1 MNRQSLSL
9 SLNRWSLRALV
20 AIGVSLTIVGCSPAP
35 EAMERELEMLRREMA
50 SLHARQQTP
59 AASTQMAVPHHAYGR
74 HPSYPPTYQQQR
86 PSPSVSGLPVV
97 QLDPLRTDPFAN
109 ANEPTIRL
117 GRRGRQAPPIQNGSS
132 PDPLEYERID
142 DHGNLIGFDGR
153 MVYRAG
159 VDSAPIDTNPSADD
173 IYRLYEDPH
182 ESPASKVARGTQV
195 PDTRHGQ
202 RGYGSH
208 GGPTPGLYDMGTGR
222 ALAGTPARRPD
233 PRLKQFAIRDGGP
246 LPSDRHSSIRVDAS
260 RRDEPPVNIRP
271 MALAP
276 PAPVHTAAPAPVHTV
291 APVQVAAPAPI
302 FAPAIVAQ
310 PPLISAIPTP
320 NVGANPAT
328 PLKVFPAA
336 IRAPG
341 PQKMVSQKKF
351 RGKKEKAV
359 KKLYKAAMA
368 ELNGGKKLDAMNTF
382 SRLLEKH
389 GNHDLADNALY
400 WMAEIAYTDT
410 NYRQALMWF
419 QDVILRYPEGNKLPD
434 SMLKSALCYARLGD
448 SAYAQKM
455 LSEVETLF
463 AAAPVAKVARAR
475 RLALAGKE
483 GG

>member
-1 MNRQSLSL
+1 MIRQSPSL
-9 SLNRWSLRALV
+9 SLNRWSVRALV
-20 AIGVSLTIVGCSPAP
+20 ALGVSLTVVGCSPAP

-74 HPSYPPTYQQQR
+74 HPSYPPTYQQPR
-86 PSPSVSGLPVV
+86 PSSSVSGLPVV
-97 QLDPLRTDPFAN
+97 RLDPLRTDPFAN
-109 ANEPTIRL
+109 TNEPTIRL
-117 GRRGRQAPPIQNGSS
+117 GRRGRQAPPIQTGSS

-159 VDSAPIDTNPSADD
+159 VDSPPIDTNPSADD

-208 GGPTPGLYDMGTGR
+208 GGPTPGLYDMGTGQ
-222 ALAGTPARRPD
+222 ALAGAPARQPD
-233 PRLKQFAIRDGGP
+233 PRLKQFSIRDGGP
-246 LPSDRHSSIRVDAS
+246 LPSDRHSSIRVDSS
-260 RRDEPPVNIRP
+260 RSDEPPVNIRP
-271 MALAP
+271 MAAAP
-276 PAPVHTAAPAPVHTV
+276 QAPVH
-291 APVQVAAPAPI
+291 VAAPAPI
-302 FAPAIVAQ
+302 PAPAIVAQ
-310 PPLISAIPTP
+310 APVISSIPTP
-320 NVGANPAT
+320 SVGATAGT
-328 PLKVFPAA
+328 PSKVFPPA

-341 PQKMVSQKKF
+341 AQKMISQKKF
-351 RGKKEKAV
+351 KGKKEKAV
-359 KKLYKAAMA
+359 SKLYKAAMA

-434 SMLKSALCYARLGD
+434 SMLKSALCYAKLGD

>member
-1 MNRQSLSL
+1 MIRQSPSL
-9 SLNRWSLRALV
+9 FLNRWTVRALI
-20 AIGVSLTIVGCSPAP
+20 ALGVSLTVVGCSPAP

-59 AASTQMAVPHHAYGR
+59 TAGPQMAVPHHAYGR

-86 PSPSVSGLPVV
+86 PTSSVSGLPVV

-109 ANEPTIRL
+109 TNEPTIRL
-117 GRRGRQAPPIQNGSS
+117 GRRGRQAPPIQKGSS

-159 VDSAPIDTNPSADD
+159 VDSPPIDTNPSADD
-173 IYRLYEDPH
+173 IYRMYEDPH

-195 PDTRHGQ
+195 PNTRH
-202 RGYGSH
+202 YGSH
-208 GGPTPGLYDMGTGR
+208 GGPTPGLYDMGTGQ
-222 ALAGTPARRPD
+222 ALAGAPARRSD
-233 PRLKQFAIRDGGP
+233 PRLKQFSIQDGGP
-246 LPSDRHSSIRVDAS
+246 LPSDRHSSIRVDSS

-271 MALAP
+271 MAAGQAHVP
-276 PAPVHTAAPAPVHTV
+276 VPVPTPA
-291 APVQVAAPAPI
+291 QVAAPAPI
-302 FAPAIVAQ
+302 PAPAIVAQ
-310 PPLISAIPTP
+310 APVLPPQPTMA
-320 NVGANPAT
+320 VGATPAT
-328 PLKVFPAA
+328 PSKVFPPA

-341 PQKMVSQKKF
+341 AQKMVTQKKF

-359 KKLYKAAMA
+359 QKLYKAAMA

-382 SRLLEKH
+382 SRLLEKN
-389 GNHDLADNALY
+389 GSHDLADNALY

-434 SMLKSALCYARLGD
+434 SMLKSALCYAKLGD

-463 AAAPVAKVARAR
+463 SAAPVAKVARAR

>member
-1 MNRQSLSL
+1 MIRQSPSRF
-9 SLNRWSLRALV
+9 LNRWSVRALV
-20 AIGVSLTIVGCSPAP
+20 ALGVSLTVVGCSPAP

-59 AASTQMAVPHHAYGR
+59 AAAPQMAVPHHAYGR
-74 HPSYPPTYQQQR
+74 HPSYPPTYQQPR
-86 PSPSVSGLPVV
+86 TTSSVSGLPVV

-109 ANEPTIRL
+109 TNEPTIRL
-117 GRRGRQAPPIQNGSS
+117 GRRGRQAPPIQTSS
-132 PDPLEYERID
+132 APDPLEYERID

-159 VDSAPIDTNPSADD
+159 VDSPPIDTNPSADD
-173 IYRLYEDPH
+173 IYRMYEDPH

-208 GGPTPGLYDMGTGR
+208 GGPTPGLYDMGTGQ
-222 ALAGTPARRPD
+222 ALAGAAGRRPD
-233 PRLKQFAIRDGGP
+233 PRLKQFSIQDGGP
-246 LPSDRHSSIRVDAS
+246 LPSDRHSAIRVDAS

-271 MALAP
+271 MAAGPVAP
-276 PAPVHTAAPAPVHTV
+276 AHHPAAAPLPA
-291 APVQVAAPAPI
+291 QVAAPAPI
-302 FAPAIVAQ
+302 PAPAIVAQ
-310 PPLISAIPTP
+310 APVISSVPTP
-320 NVGANPAT
+320 TVGATPAT
-328 PLKVFPAA
+328 PSKVFPPA

-341 PQKMVSQKKF
+341 AQKMVTQKQFK
-351 RGKKEKAV
+351 GKKQKIV

-368 ELNGGKKLDAMNTF
+368 ELNGGKKLEAMNSF

-389 GNHDLADNALY
+389 GTHDLADNALY

-434 SMLKSALCYARLGD
+434 SMLKSALCYAKLGD

-463 AAAPVAKVARAR
+463 AAAPVAKVARER